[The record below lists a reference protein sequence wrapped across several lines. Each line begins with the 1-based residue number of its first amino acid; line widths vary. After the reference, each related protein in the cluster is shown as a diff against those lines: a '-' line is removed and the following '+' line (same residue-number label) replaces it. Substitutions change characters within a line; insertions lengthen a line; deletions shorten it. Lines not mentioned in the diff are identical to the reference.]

1 MDERLER
8 ALEFANYRTTL
19 SNQRRNVRARMQ
31 ILQTIHHNN
40 GVFVADAATIGFI
53 NALVTNGK
61 KSGILIDTK
70 DNPIEILN
78 YQEFLDLLIGAY
90 SEATNEYK
98 IQVEKLNKSRN
109 IKTIMDW

>member
-8 ALEFANYRTTL
+8 ALEFANYRSTL
-19 SNQRRNVRARMQ
+19 SNQRRNVRARMH
-31 ILQTIHHNN
+31 ILQTVHHNN

-53 NALVTNGK
+53 NALIVNGK
-61 KSGILIDTK
+61 KSGIAIDTK
-70 DNPIEILN
+70 DNPVEISS

-90 SEATNEYK
+90 TEATNEYK